1 MIVLRKG
8 SRGDAVKKLQELL
21 NSKGFN
27 LTVDGIFGTLTENS
41 IIAFQLQN
49 GLKTDGI
56 VGEKT
61 WGKLLSEDGGD
72 NSDSVEKQAESA
84 VSKPSQNVTGSA
96 EQIVTYNPNV
106 FSLAKDGETYIT
118 PNFKVRE
125 FRSKCGS
132 DTVIVD
138 VDFVKNFLQK
148 IREHFNKPI
157 SITSA
162 YRSSEHNAKVG
173 GGKNSFHLS
182 GEAFDI
188 TVKDI
193 PLLEVAKYAESI
205 GIQGVIVYNDFI
217 HLDSRKAKYFA
228 RNNNGKINTVT
239 QWA

>member
-8 SRGDAVKKLQELL
+8 SRGNAVRNLQELL

-27 LTVDGIFGTLTENS
+27 LAVDGIFEALTSSAILN
-41 IIAFQLQN
+41 FQLEN
-49 GLKTDGI
+49 DLVPDGI

-61 WGKLLSEDGGD
+61 WGKLLSEDGCD
-72 NSDSVEKQAESA
+72 TNDSVEKTPES
-84 VSKPSQNVTGSA
+84 V
-96 EQIVTYNPNV
+96 QIVSVFGETDNV
-106 FSLAKDGETYIT
+106 FSLKKDGETNIT
-118 PNFKVRE
+118 PNFKVKE

-193 PLLEVAKYAESI
+193 PLIEVAKYAESI
-205 GIQGVIVYNDFI
+205 GIKGIIIYNDFI
-217 HLDSRKAKYFA
+217 HLDSRTVKYFA
-228 RNNNGKINTVT
+228 RNNNGKINTVA
-239 QWA
+239 QFN

>member
-8 SRGDAVKKLQELL
+8 SRGDAVRNLQELL

-41 IIAFQLQN
+41 VIAFQLQN
-49 GLKTDGI
+49 GLKTDGV

-61 WGKLLSEDGGD
+61 WGKLLSEDGSD
-72 NSDSVEKQAESA
+72 KSDSVEKQAES
-84 VSKPSQNVTGSA
+84 V
-96 EQIVTYNPNV
+96 QIVSVFGETDNV
-106 FSLAKDGETYIT
+106 FSLKRDGETNIT

-132 DTVIVD
+132 DTVIID
-138 VDFVKNFLQK
+138 TDFIKNKLQK

-162 YRSSEHNAKVG
+162 YRSAEHNAKVG

-228 RNNNGKINTVT
+228 RNNNGKTSTVNNFL
-239 QWA
+239 